1 MKIIEKD
8 NLKILVPEG
17 NKLLKDRND
26 FDDEPY
32 LTNKVYLGIQIQ
44 TLEEAQE
51 LYEEVDYEENN

>member
-26 FDDEPY
+26 FDEEPY
-32 LTNKVYLGIQIQ
+32 LCKEVYLGIQIQ

-51 LYEEVDYEENN
+51 LYEEV